1 MTRHSALPVAVVDDN
16 GRVISQHRTRA
27 NAEQVVANARSS
39 WGRRGVDVALYV
51 VDVDGEVA
59 DLAGQ
64 GHIEDTQSPDVNDAE
79 VSAEL
84 LQVMRSMRASSARAH
99 SAQGRCGA
107 SATDGIRHVRR

>member
-1 MTRHSALPVAVVDDN
+1 MTRHFALPVAVVDDN

-27 NAEQVVANARSS
+27 NAEQVVANARAS
-39 WGRRGVDVALYV
+39 WGRRGVDVSLYV
-51 VDVDGEVA
+51 MDVDGEAA
-59 DLAGQ
+59 DLLGQ
-64 GHIEDTQSPDVNDAE
+64 GHIEDRKPQDVHDDE
-79 VSAEL
+79 LSAEL

>member
-1 MTRHSALPVAVVDDN
+1 MTRHFALPVAVVDDN

-51 VDVDGEVA
+51 VDVDGEAA
-59 DLAGQ
+59 DLP
-64 GHIEDTQSPDVNDAE
+64 GHKRTEDKRLQDVHDAE